1 MERFSFFLFFFLF
14 HVMIKKKKEIH
25 KQLCPILRLG
35 AELDPIRTSNLTRIC
50 IEADV
55 MTKNFILPS
64 RSTPTGTAALFSFTA
79 FVKLNQTELL
89 RFFFSFFLF
98 PPLSPS
104 LLFFLVP
111 AFVLWLQVSYII
123 HEDWEAYPVLV
134 ILAFIPKEGAIF
146 KRRIGHRWR
155 QGSS

>member
-1 MERFSFFLFFFLF
+1 
-14 HVMIKKKKEIH
+14 
-25 KQLCPILRLG
+25 
-35 AELDPIRTSNLTRIC
+35 
-50 IEADV
+50 

-64 RSTPTGTAALFSFTA
+64 RATPTGTAALFSFTA
-79 FVKLNQTELL
+79 FVKLNQRKLL
-89 RFFFSFFLF
+89 RFFFFPFFLF
-98 PPLSPS
+98 PPLSAS
-104 LLFFLVP
+104 LLSFLVP

-146 KRRIGHRWR
+146 KRRIGHRWC